1 MKDEQTR
8 QTQIGIALLLGV
20 LALAAVLTRIVT
32 SGIG

>member
-8 QTQIGIALLLGV
+8 QTQIGLALLVGV
-20 LALAAVLTRIVT
+20 LALAAVLTKIVT